1 MALESYIFLINS
13 SIIRFCCFISKRF
26 HFCTEKQTI
35 NYQFEKEYH
44 LKKKEKKYQETLST
58 SSNNSTKTNKLTTY
72 ERFVIPTN
80 KDLQAIQAYSRV
92 ANTDDSTKTWMN
104 LFNSYREAANFTNPL
119 ELLDDTT
126 LQEQLCQFFCGVR
139 KSGKKEYAPSSL
151 HVGFAAIAR
160 GLSDIFYPNRIIN
173 IHDKHKWKRLHEIF
187 DGRIKQIQDNQ
198 DTSRKKTDALEMCEI
213 KTILDSPNI
222 QTDTPKGLTYRVW
235 FWLTLLCNLR
245 GGDPKRLKNSWIVLN
260 EDHSIEVNIPR
271 EKNNAGGAKNPYNS

>member
-1 MALESYIFLINS
+1 MIF
-13 SIIRFCCFISKRF
+13 
-26 HFCTEKQTI
+26 
-35 NYQFEKEYH
+35 H
-44 LKKKEKKYQETLST
+44 LHEITKLYPGETLST

-72 ERFVIPTN
+72 KRFVIPTN
-80 KDLQAIQAYSRV
+80 KDLQAIQAYSHV
-92 ANTDDSTKTWMN
+92 TNTDDSTKTWMN
-104 LFNSYREAANFTNPL
+104 LFNSYRETANFTNPL
-119 ELLDDTT
+119 ELLNDTT

-213 KTILDSPNI
+213 KTIFDSPNI
-222 QTDTPKGLTYRVW
+222 QTDTPKSLTYR
-235 FWLTLLCNLR
+235 FIPASQLLRYDQLEIQSLEQDHKITQDSSKLPVINIENINIQNCNNI
-245 GGDPKRLKNSWIVLN
+245 KVEVIVKPF
-260 EDHSIEVNIPR
+260 E
-271 EKNNAGGAKNPYNS
+271 